1 MPGWLE
7 SVDRVWARGRLLVGA
22 GARECTGHDGDDGD
36 PEKHRP
42 LRAADEILSADFTMH
57 FNATMML
64 RRCMAWTS
72 TRSLLVAHT
81 RAFGGERWSVEAIV
95 ADEKTVTCRW
105 RCQATD
111 SDTKNPIDIRGA
123 DFFSVRDGR
132 LAALHR
138 FLDFDTLGDQ
148 RSRTLGGAVAEV
160 SAAGVAD
167 RLRASC
173 DSTTRDRL
181 PPGDI
186 RGADEPRRSTFNE
199 ERRCPGVGWEC
210 TPSSALRERA

>member
-1 MPGWLE
+1 VPGWLE

-36 PEKHRP
+36 PEKQRA

-57 FNATMML
+57 FNATMM
-64 RRCMAWTS
+64 
-72 TRSLLVAHT
+72 
-81 RAFGGERWSVEAIV
+81 
-95 ADEKTVTCRW
+95 
-105 RCQATD
+105 TD

-167 RLRASC
+167 PFACELRFDNARPAS
-173 DSTTRDRL
+173 
-181 PPGDI
+181 
-186 RGADEPRRSTFNE
+186 PRRYPWS
-199 ERRCPGVGWEC
+199 
-210 TPSSALRERA
+210 